1 LAAAVAVAKAAA
13 DFLEETLVDLV
24 VVEEILVELELQV
37 KDILVVL
44 ALVVTG
50 PLVEAVV
57 HHKQGQMHQDLLL
70 QLAWQVKVEMVLH
83 QISQEVQYIV
93 LEAAV
98 VWTLHRQELD
108 LGDWVA
114 AEQEVLEVDQQ

>member
-1 LAAAVAVAKAAA
+1 
-13 DFLEETLVDLV
+13 
-24 VVEEILVELELQV
+24 
-37 KDILVVL
+37 
-44 ALVVTG
+44 
-50 PLVEAVV
+50 
-57 HHKQGQMHQDLLL
+57 MHQDLLL